1 MNQVLLPQ
9 QLKTTHKLFK
19 KKKQKPVRR
28 VVAEGKAPAG
38 RSLGDEGW
46 MVSIRTPPGLCA
58 GGTVLGTEPATSGQ
72 MGICFRFR
80 EISSSVSSIL
90 GSTQTLVPRR

>member
-19 KKKQKPVRR
+19 KKTKTVRR
-28 VVAEGKAPAG
+28 VVVEGKAPAG
-38 RSLGDEGW
+38 QSLGDEGW